1 MTKDF
6 DKFSGPLGKPTA
18 AERRLVDAC
27 AGGTLASCLDLDEAE
42 RQVSASLIA
51 FLCIGRFKHSEWPD
65 LDLREFGLQLSNA
78 RIEGALNLVN
88 RHTSGPMEFSNCTF
102 SAGLNLEGAHI
113 AGDLFLFGC
122 DVSGETNLVRATIAG
137 RFVALHSKFE
147 NPGGD
152 AIQAHMITAA
162 AWFMNGSSIKGRFE
176 IAGADIAGQF
186 GASEA
191 TFDNGDGDAI
201 VAYYIKVQSCL
212 MDRATVRGRF
222 NIAGS
227 EIIGQ
232 FGAEGATFTNNRG
245 DAIWAQYTTF
255 RGGILLVNA
264 DITGGIDLAITD
276 VSKGIRIYDTKITAD
291 RYRAVSFR
299 DAKISGEV
307 NLRGSTLLG
316 HVHANRAKIEGQ
328 MSFRGAKIIAGAIA
342 RSRGELPDNLRAQAD
357 RYSPTEFE
365 RQARHR
371 HHAISLQGA
380 IVDGRLVMPD
390 ERLEGIIDLSRARCD
405 TIEDASGGWPEPL
418 ARHEKACAK
427 RSCITEENADPLDVQ
442 HLVLDGFEYSHFE
455 FPAGTTSDAGDIAQ
469 ARIAWLAAQPAR
481 HLIEHFNPQPWRQT
495 ASVLRAM
502 GYDEAAQK
510 VSIERRVRQRLS
522 DGTPFFQRLVSWSLH
537 KIADYGFNPWKTVI
551 IAMGFMA
558 LCAVVYWAGVQSR
571 GGAET
576 LADPQ
581 LASSEQPA
589 FVQVRFGDIASTN
602 GQAGKYPAF
611 NALIY
616 SLDTLLPFP
625 ELGMESFW
633 RPNTNAWF
641 KFGAA
646 SGPSSISALS
656 ETQIPIGWI
665 LYVLSMVESVAG
677 ALLVAI
683 AITGFTGLLTRD
695 EK

>member
-1 MTKDF
+1 
-6 DKFSGPLGKPTA
+6 
-18 AERRLVDAC
+18 
-27 AGGTLASCLDLDEAE
+27 
-42 RQVSASLIA
+42 
-51 FLCIGRFKHSEWPD
+51 
-65 LDLREFGLQLSNA
+65 
-78 RIEGALNLVN
+78 
-88 RHTSGPMEFSNCTF
+88 
-102 SAGLNLEGAHI
+102 
-113 AGDLFLFGC
+113 
-122 DVSGETNLVRATIAG
+122 
-137 RFVALHSKFE
+137 
-147 NPGGD
+147 
-152 AIQAHMITAA
+152 
-162 AWFMNGSSIKGRFE
+162 
-176 IAGADIAGQF
+176 
-186 GASEA
+186 
-191 TFDNGDGDAI
+191 
-201 VAYYIKVQSCL
+201 
-212 MDRATVRGRF
+212 
-222 NIAGS
+222 
-227 EIIGQ
+227 
-232 FGAEGATFTNNRG
+232 
-245 DAIWAQYTTF
+245 
-255 RGGILLVNA
+255 
-264 DITGGIDLAITD
+264 
-276 VSKGIRIYDTKITAD
+276 
-291 RYRAVSFR
+291 
-299 DAKISGEV
+299 
-307 NLRGSTLLG
+307 
-316 HVHANRAKIEGQ
+316 
-328 MSFRGAKIIAGAIA
+328 
-342 RSRGELPDNLRAQAD
+342 
-357 RYSPTEFE
+357 
-365 RQARHR
+365 
-371 HHAISLQGA
+371 
-380 IVDGRLVMPD
+380 MPD
-390 ERLEGIIDLSRARCD
+390 KLSDGIIDLSRARCD
-405 TIEDASGGWPEPL
+405 TIEDPSEGWPEPL

-551 IAMGFMA
+551 IAMVFMA

-576 LADPQ
+576 LVDPQ

-602 GQAGKYPAF
+602 GQASKYPAF

-633 RPNTNAWF
+633 RPNTNAWV
-641 KFGAA
+641 KFGTRLE
-646 SGPSSISALS
+646 PSSNSVLS
-656 ETQIPIGWI
+656 ETQIPIGWV
-665 LYVLSMVESVAG
+665 LYVLSMVESVVG